1 VLTNIAS
8 DDAESQSRN
17 AAFVQGVQ
25 KLDWEVGR
33 DVQIDCRWTL
43 GSAERMRDYAA
54 ELVAL
59 APDVLLAVGAEVVET
74 LQRATRAVPIVFVL
88 RPVPVGVGVV
98 DSLSRP
104 GSNIT
109 GFTSYEYPSRDYEYT
124 PDYVSNSI
132 SRASALGSLIQ

>member
-1 VLTNIAS
+1 MRGRELLGRGVGAAAAWPLALGPYGAWAQRRERVRRIGVLTNIAS
-8 DDAESQSRN
+8 DDAELQSRN

-88 RPVPVGVGVV
+88 RACSGR
-98 DSLSRP
+98 SR
-104 GSNIT
+104 G
-109 GFTSYEYPSRDYEYT
+109 R
-124 PDYVSNSI
+124 
-132 SRASALGSLIQ
+132 

>member
-1 VLTNIAS
+1 MELVRQPRGRWPWCRMGRGRSGESAFVGLGCLRTSPS
-8 DDAESQSRN
+8 DDAELQSRN

-88 RPVPVGVGVV
+88 RACSGRNRG
-98 DSLSRP
+98 R
-104 GSNIT
+104 
-109 GFTSYEYPSRDYEYT
+109 
-124 PDYVSNSI
+124 
-132 SRASALGSLIQ
+132 